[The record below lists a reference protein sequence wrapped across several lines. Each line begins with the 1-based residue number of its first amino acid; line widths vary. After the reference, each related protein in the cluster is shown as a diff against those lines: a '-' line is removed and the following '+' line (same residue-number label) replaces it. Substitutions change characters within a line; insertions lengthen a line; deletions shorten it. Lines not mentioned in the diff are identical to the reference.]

1 MAGDIAVL
9 LRSSYHSDDTG
20 VRYALKCNDFV
31 SQVAKTPIQVPI
43 AQTTPILID
52 IGFFRPSITIT
63 GLVDDIGGNPSNV
76 TADGYMGMTS
86 VSHTGFDDWD
96 LSTLRGFTNPDSPSY
111 QTTTETYYI
120 PYKNA
125 LETACYKWISNENTP
140 LELELADSTYPVGH
154 AVSGTPYQSTGGGI
168 WEVAIQQA
176 RFQKQAGRE
185 DRWEF
190 TMQFVAKARKDVL

>member
-9 LRSSYHSDDTG
+9 LRNSYHSDDDG
-20 VRYALKCNDFV
+20 IRYALKCNDFV
-31 SQVAKTPIQVPI
+31 SQVAKTPIQIPI
-43 AQTTPILID
+43 AQTPPVLID

-63 GLVDDIGGNPSNV
+63 GLVDDIGGNPSED
-76 TADGYMGMTS
+76 AAGYQGMSS
-86 VSHTGFDDWD
+86 VSHTGYDDWQTD
-96 LSTLRGFTNPDSPSY
+96 GRGFTNPDSATY

-125 LETACYKWISNENTP
+125 LETACYKWISNDNTP
-140 LELELADSTYPVGH
+140 LELEIADATTPIGYTYSGSTFP
-154 AVSGTPYQSTGGGI
+154 STGGGI

-190 TMQFVAKARKDVL
+190 TMQFVAKSRKDVF

>member
-9 LRSSYHSDDTG
+9 LRDNYHSHPSAI
-20 VRYALKCNDFV
+20 RYALKCNDFV
-31 SQVAKTPIQVPI
+31 SQVAKTPIQIPI
-43 AQTTPILID
+43 AQTPPTLID
-52 IGFFRPSITIT
+52 IGFFRPAITIT
-63 GLVDDIGGNPSNV
+63 GLVDDIGGTTSETPGYQSM
-76 TADGYMGMTS
+76 TA

-96 LSTLRGFTNPDSPSY
+96 TATKRGFTNPDSPAY
-111 QTTTETYYI
+111 DTTTEVYYI

-125 LETACYKWISNENTP
+125 LEEACYKWISNDNTP
-140 LELELADSTYPVGH
+140 LEIEIANSTYPKSYTY
-154 AVSGTPYQSTGGGI
+154 SGTTYHSTGGGI

-190 TMQFVAKARKDVL
+190 TMQFVAKSRKDVF